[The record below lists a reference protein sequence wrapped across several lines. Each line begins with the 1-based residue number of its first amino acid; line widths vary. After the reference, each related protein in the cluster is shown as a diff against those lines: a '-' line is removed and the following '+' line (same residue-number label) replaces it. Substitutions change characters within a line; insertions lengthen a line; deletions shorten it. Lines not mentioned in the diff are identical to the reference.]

1 MDSPTNPPQKQMS
14 KKVIGLVVAILAVL
28 LMTGWALFMYL
39 QNTQKP
45 AKPTD
50 FKPVSAQVGTTI
62 EVSIEN
68 DGASQYFRHNG
79 ERLSLTNRITD
90 VVVGTEYTL
99 NLTNRSGSRQGMY
112 IPIIK
117 EVLMVDD
124 GQTQSMQVR
133 FDTTGTQYITGL
145 LKQPGWEGLR
155 TGFDV
160 VYEATTNT
168 CQCDLGVVMENNCV
182 APAVPMCQS
191 QMVCV
196 CNAFTGSEPT
206 ATITITPTVTVTPT
220 PTPTRTPTP
229 TPTSGAGG
237 TFTSCADVTEIPQAE
252 CQALVDLYNSTNGPG
267 WTPHPGWLQTTTPC
281 GWYGVRCNANLPRN
295 VIEVNLMGS
304 NLSGEIPSSIGA
316 LSELRQLYL
325 GNNRINGIIPSTI
338 GNLVKLLDISLSNNQ
353 LTGNIPNEMGNLI
366 RLEYLKLD
374 QNNFS
379 GPIPSVIGNLSIL
392 KMLQL
397 KSNQLSENIPN
408 TLGNLVNLTMLG
420 LDSNRFSGTIP
431 SSLGQ
436 LTRLTSLHLANNQLT
451 GTVPASL
458 TNLTAISNMNVTLG
472 TNSLT
477 GVENQTV
484 CPWLAAHSA
493 SNWWQLQNPPI
504 NSDPCASGGNIVE
517 EAQPVS
523 ARTADIGTPTTMP
536 VSNPNIFGRIAR
548 FFQELLNAI
557 FGRK

>member
-1 MDSPTNPPQKQMS
+1 MDSPTNPAQKQMN
-14 KKVIGLVVAILAVL
+14 KKIIGLVVAILAVL
-28 LMTGWALFMYL
+28 LMTGGALFKYL

-68 DGASQYFRHNG
+68 DGTSQYFRHNG

-90 VVVGTEYTL
+90 VVAGTEYTL
-99 NLTNRSGSRQGMY
+99 NLINRSGSRQGMY
-112 IPIIK
+112 IPIIR
-117 EVLMVDD
+117 EALMVDD

-182 APAVPMCQS
+182 APAVPVCQS

-229 TPTSGAGG
+229 TPISGAGG

-252 CQALVDLYNSTNGPG
+252 CQALVDLYNSTNGQG
-267 WTPHPGWLQTTTPC
+267 WTNSAGWLQTNTPC
-281 GWYGVRCNANLPRN
+281 SWNRVTCNGPR
-295 VIEVNLMGS
+295 ISQL
-304 NLSGEIPSSIGA
+304 NLSSYNLQGTIPAS
-316 LSELRQLYL
+316 
-325 GNNRINGIIPSTI
+325 I
-338 GNLVKLLDISLSNNQ
+338 GNLN
-353 LTGNIPNEMGNLI
+353 
-366 RLEYLKLD
+366 
-374 QNNFS
+374 
-379 GPIPSVIGNLSIL
+379 
-392 KMLQL
+392 
-397 KSNQLSENIPN
+397 
-408 TLGNLVNLTMLG
+408 
-420 LDSNRFSGTIP
+420 LDSLYLSANRISGTIP
-431 SSLGQ
+431 SSTGNMSNLRN
-436 LTRLTSLHLANNQLT
+436 LFLNNNQLT
-451 GTVPASL
+451 GSIPTSL
-458 TNLTAISNMNVTLG
+458 GNLTDLEILELKYNQLNGTIPSSLANLTAIIGRNGTLDN
-472 TNSLT
+472 NSLT
-477 GVENQTV
+477 GVENQSV

-504 NSDPCASGGNIVE
+504 NSDPCASGGNVVE
-517 EAQPVS
+517 EARPVS
-523 ARTADIGTPTTMP
+523 AKTADIGKPQTMP
-536 VSNPNIFGRIAR
+536 VSNPNIFGEIAR

>member
-1 MDSPTNPPQKQMS
+1 MDLPTNPPQKQMN

-28 LMTGWALFMYL
+28 LMTGGALVIYQ

-45 AKPTD
+45 VKPTD

-68 DGASQYFRHNG
+68 DGVSQYFRHNG

-117 EVLMVDD
+117 EVLMVDN

-133 FDTTGTQYITGL
+133 FDTTGTHYITGL
-145 LKQPGWEGLR
+145 LKQSGWEGLR

-168 CQCDLGVVMENNCV
+168 CQCDLSVVMENNCV
-182 APAVPMCQS
+182 APAVPVCQS

-206 ATITITPTVTVTPT
+206 ATITITPTVTITPT
-220 PTPTRTPTP
+220 PTTTRTPTP

-237 TFTSCADVTEIPQAE
+237 TFISCADVTEIPQAE

-267 WTPHPGWLQTTTPC
+267 WTSKTGWLQTNTPC
-281 GWYGVRCNANLPRN
+281 SWYNVTCNNATPRR
-295 VIEVNLMGS
+295 V
-304 NLSGEIPSSIGA
+304 A
-316 LSELRQLYL
+316 
-325 GNNRINGIIPSTI
+325 T
-338 GNLVKLLDISLSNNQ
+338 ISLSSNNLIGTIPDSIVILNLQ
-353 LTGNIPNEMGNLI
+353 GLFLSNNNISGSIPANIGQMTNLSVLYLNDNRMSSGIPASMGNLTEL
-366 RLEYLKLD
+366 RHLKLKG
-374 QNNFS
+374 NLFS
-379 GPIPSVIGNLSIL
+379 GSIPS
-392 KMLQL
+392 Q
-397 KSNQLSENIPN
+397 
-408 TLGNLVNLTMLG
+408 LGNLNNLLNLS
-420 LDSNRFSGTIP
+420 LDFNRLSGDIP
-431 SSLGQ
+431 DSIGQ
-436 LTRLTSLHLANNQLT
+436 LTQLITMHLANNQLT

-458 TNLTAISNMNVTLG
+458 ANLTQIGGMNVTLAY
-472 TNSLT
+472 NSLT

-504 NSDPCASGGNIVE
+504 NSDPCASGGNVVE

-523 ARTADIGTPTTMP
+523 AKTADIGKPQTMP

>member
-1 MDSPTNPPQKQMS
+1 MDSPTNPPQKQMN

-28 LMTGWALFMYL
+28 LMTRGALFMYL

-133 FDTTGTQYITGL
+133 FDTTGTHYITGL

-182 APAVPMCQS
+182 APAVPVCQS

-220 PTPTRTPTP
+220 PTTTRTPTP

-267 WTPHPGWLQTTTPC
+267 WTNAAGWLQTNTPC
-281 GWYGVRCNANLPRN
+281 SWDRLTCNGPRISELHLSSNRLQGTIPESIGNL
-295 VIEVNLMGS
+295 NLNGLYMSNNSISGS
-304 NLSGEIPSSIGA
+304 IPSSIGNMTN
-316 LSELRQLYL
+316 LRNLF
-325 GNNRINGIIPSTI
+325 IN
-338 GNLVKLLDISLSNNQ
+338 DNQ
-353 LTGNIPNEMGNLI
+353 LTG
-366 RLEYLKLD
+366 
-374 QNNFS
+374 
-379 GPIPSVIGNLSIL
+379 PIPISIENLGL
-392 KMLQL
+392 LDFLQL
-397 KSNQLSENIPN
+397 KNNRLNGTIPN
-408 TLGNLVNLTMLG
+408 ALGNLTTLQNLG
-420 LDSNRFSGTIP
+420 LDNNQFSGNIP
-431 SSLGQ
+431 GALGQ
-436 LTRLTSLHLANNQLT
+436 LTRLNSLHLANNQLT

-458 TNLTAISNMNVTLG
+458 ANLSAISGMNVSLRI
-472 TNSLT
+472 NSLT

-493 SNWWQLQNPPI
+493 SNWWQMQTPPI
-504 NSDPCASGGNIVE
+504 ATDPCASGGNVIE

-523 ARTADIGTPTTMP
+523 ARTTDIGKPTTMP
-536 VSNPNIFGRIAR
+536 AANPNIFGRIAR